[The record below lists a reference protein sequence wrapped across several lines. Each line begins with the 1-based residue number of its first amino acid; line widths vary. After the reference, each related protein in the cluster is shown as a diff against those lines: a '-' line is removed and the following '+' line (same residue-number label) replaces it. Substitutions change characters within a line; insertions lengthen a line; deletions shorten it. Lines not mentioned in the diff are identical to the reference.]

1 MWLEYYDK
9 EHDCNYYQHSVTKE
23 KVWTVEEIDA
33 AEEESKHSVSVSFS
47 REMKSSSSSPS
58 PSPKRRDSTSRLLPT
73 TKGRSSASSSPR
85 SARSS
90 PRSSSK
96 KKRAAGSPGENRENQ
111 QTRNT
116 PSSVVSDDNDNE
128 GEETEEQAS
137 HTVVNR
143 RMSERSSASGS
154 DSGSDSSSSSSD
166 SDNDNDNDND
176 DETIS
181 LNRPTPHRL
190 KRSVARSR
198 TGSREE
204 HAAVALEVARDN
216 LDSPSKNTLRDGDT
230 TTTTLHHEK
239 GGKIQK
245 KSRKRHQQRRG
256 TSVKVRDDNQFDHDG
271 SVTFAMYTFMVF
283 FHGALCESP
292 AAALECLVRS
302 VLALFRGVVHA
313 LAYAARRNA
322 TRWDEAIFQFREF
335 FICLC
340 TFPSL
345 LLLLPGGLVYRRF
358 DSLEPWSVS
367 TIWTIAGRVDPR
379 RFSAFTFGQ
388 GSDAIN
394 VLSNQFPRDAM
405 DDLPMPSLTSG
416 SGSGSSI
423 SSKYRRVS
431 IGDGVPS
438 DLKRRS
444 QRRKTGRLVKKSRS
458 DTRRKRKKRGGG
470 GSGGSSGSSGSS
482 GYHQRIASSDSEI
495 SDSSDEYSSTESES
509 SSSIESEE
517 DIGRHRDGLHEVV
530 LELPPMPVARN
541 GGSTTRRGEE
551 RSSGSNTKKW
561 SRV

>member
-96 KKRAAGSPGENRENQ
+96 KKMAAGSLGENRENQ

-143 RMSERSSASGS
+143 RMSERSSASAS
-154 DSGSDSSSSSSD
+154 DSDSDSDSSSSSSD
-166 SDNDNDNDND
+166 SDSDNDNDND
-176 DETIS
+176 DTTIS

-198 TGSREE
+198 TGNREE
-204 HAAVALEVARDN
+204 HAAVALEVARDS

-230 TTTTLHHEK
+230 TTTTLHREK

-394 VLSNQFPRDAM
+394 VLSNQFPCDAM

-416 SGSGSSI
+416 GGSSI

-470 GSGGSSGSSGSS
+470 GGSSGSSGSS
-482 GYHQRIASSDSEI
+482 GSHQRIASSDSEI

-517 DIGRHRDGLHEVV
+517 DIGRYRDGLHEVV
-530 LELPPMPVARN
+530 LELPPMVARN